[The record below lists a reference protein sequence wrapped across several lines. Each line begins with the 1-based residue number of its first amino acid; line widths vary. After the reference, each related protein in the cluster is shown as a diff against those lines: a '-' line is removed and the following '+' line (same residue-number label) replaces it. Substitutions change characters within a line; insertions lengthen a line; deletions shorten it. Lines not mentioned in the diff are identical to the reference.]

1 MRSRVAARDTSQRG
15 SLVLSCPPGPGSSD
29 RAGSPLCGP
38 DRSWGPR
45 DLHPAASIPFRGV
58 GTTLERCQ
66 VGAGNIPLE
75 VWPVECSE
83 RRPTS
88 SCRENLGRGLFH
100 RPVTF
105 SKRSARCVVSE
116 ESLHLCAPHPH
127 RKTESAPPRLG
138 GAMSKNIL
146 EPEGQ
151 AGAQAYSGWL
161 VFPCLAPPESGKA
174 RRLGPDAIKHLSF
187 QSGSRGI
194 ASRRHNGGSRGP
206 CPHGPQE
213 TAGAPWAQT
222 HDWVNTAPWRRAQV
236 TDPLA
241 GGSTATVIPA
251 AAETDIFI
259 WPFVYSLFCSNNR

>member
-1 MRSRVAARDTSQRG
+1 MRSRVAARDTSQRE

-127 RKTESAPPRLG
+127 RKTESAPP
-138 GAMSKNIL
+138 
-146 EPEGQ
+146 Q
-151 AGAQAYSGWL
+151 AGGCNEQ
-161 VFPCLAPPESGKA
+161 
-174 RRLGPDAIKHLSF
+174 KH
-187 QSGSRGI
+187 SR
-194 ASRRHNGGSRGP
+194 
-206 CPHGPQE
+206 
-213 TAGAPWAQT
+213 
-222 HDWVNTAPWRRAQV
+222 
-236 TDPLA
+236 A
-241 GGSTATVIPA
+241 GGTGRGS
-251 AAETDIFI
+251 
-259 WPFVYSLFCSNNR
+259 SLFRMASISLLSPPRKW